1 MATGRSVIR
10 VDIIGD
16 AKRLTTTLGNVD
28 RSLGGLLKGAAVGFV
43 AFQAVDKAF
52 EAVDSI
58 LDNTDRAGDALARI
72 STLVD
77 GADVAKLQDMAGG
90 FERVGVSAPDFLEIA
105 AGFAEFATA
114 SGKIE
119 PATIAAMS
127 EGVGLFAGALGRLKD
142 VDPATLGDDIA
153 NFITGTRG
161 AAAAA
166 KELSLPF
173 DAALTPAERYAQLM
187 ERLPGL
193 LGEVTGANAGL
204 DDKQAT
210 LNAKWETF
218 ATQIGPGVE
227 ATLGTVLDFFI
238 NIANDIPRT
247 VKGFQDLA
255 AGIEGFARTVL
266 GPLGNVRD
274 LLDDILTGM
283 TSAQRFQVSPGRVGG
298 NVPGRGAP
306 AATRD
311 YNTRNGIITRK
322 VGTVYDE

>member
-16 AKRLTTTLGNVD
+16 AKKLTRTLGEVD
-28 RSLGGLLKGAAVGFV
+28 RGLGGLLKGAAVGFV

-72 STLVD
+72 STLID
-77 GADVAKLQDMAGG
+77 QSDTAKLQDMAGS
-90 FERVGVSAPDFLEIA
+90 FADIGVSAPDFLEIV
-105 AGFAEFATA
+105 AGFSEFATA
-114 SGKIE
+114 SGKVD
-119 PATIAAMS
+119 PAQIADMAA
-127 EGVGLFAGALGRLKD
+127 GVATFAGALGRLKD

-153 NFITGTRG
+153 NFITGARG

-166 KELSLPF
+166 KELALPF
-173 DAALTPAERYAQLM
+173 DSALTPAERYAQLM

-193 LGEVTGANAGL
+193 LGQVTGANAGL

-227 ATLGTVLDFFI
+227 QTLGAVLDVFI

-247 VKGFQDLA
+247 VKGFQDLFGA
-255 AGIEGFARTVL
+255 IEGGARAVL
-266 GPLGNVRD
+266 GPLGNVLD
-274 LLDDILTGM
+274 LLRSINLASG
-283 TSAQRFQVSPGRVGG
+283 SQPFQVSPGRTGG
-298 NVPGRGAP
+298 NVPGRGA
-306 AATRD
+306 TQSVND
-311 YNTRNGIITRK
+311 FNERNGIARRK
-322 VGTVYDE
+322 VGTVYD